1 MALKWELDLV
11 LRLYSKEMVKK
22 EKERSVAMVPRK
34 AELQLVRE
42 KERERECHC
51 CCWLV
56 CRYSLDGLFQ
66 VDSSWVRVEREQM
79 DYCCRCYPAIP
90 GSGLLV

>member
-11 LRLYSKEMVKK
+11 LRLYSKEEMVKK
-22 EKERSVAMVPRK
+22 EKERRVAMVPRR

-42 KERERECHC
+42 KETERECHC

-56 CRYSLDGLFQ
+56 CRYSLDGSF
-66 VDSSWVRVEREQM
+66 QM
-79 DYCCRCYPAIP
+79 D
-90 GSGLLV
+90 